1 MFYSI
6 SEKKDMAV
14 ENKTFNGFKPY
25 TYYKNSDLKVNNKD
39 NKDVKKQQLKSV
51 LGAAAGVGAALVI
64 SKGIYK
70 HDFFKEVPDDV
81 LENSKDKLI
90 NTGKEVAS
98 MLTMAGLSN
107 IGAIIANY
115 KALTPEEKKT
125 KWHEAGFQIM
135 NTSIPMLLVTG
146 VNLLCDKVKAL
157 NNKPAKIIASLAA
170 MVTGAMIA
178 TKITNA
184 NKKETEE
191 KRKYTI
197 KDSVANFDDIVA
209 TIVVG
214 FPQYKKLNTVAKYLL
229 PPIYTY
235 CGARAGVK
243 E

>member
-6 SEKKDMAV
+6 SEKKDMTV
-14 ENKTFNGFKPY
+14 ENKIFNGFKPY
-25 TYYKNSDLKVNNKD
+25 TYYKNSDLKVNNKE
-39 NKDVKKQQLKSV
+39 NKDIKKQQLKSV

-70 HDFFKEVPDDV
+70 HDFFKEVPDDI

-115 KALTPEEKKT
+115 KTLTPEEKKT

-170 MVTGAMIA
+170 MATGAMIA

-191 KRKYTI
+191 K
-197 KDSVANFDDIVA
+197 
-209 TIVVG
+209 
-214 FPQYKKLNTVAKYLL
+214 
-229 PPIYTY
+229 
-235 CGARAGVK
+235 
-243 E
+243 

>member
-1 MFYSI
+1 MT
-6 SEKKDMAV
+6 V
-14 ENKTFNGFKPY
+14 ENNTFSGFKPY
-25 TYYKNSDLKVNNKD
+25 AYYKSATLKSENK
-39 NKDVKKQQLKSV
+39 NIKKQQIKSV

-64 SKGIYK
+64 SKGAYK
-70 HDFFKEVPDDV
+70 HDFFKEVDDSIIN
-81 LENSKDKLI
+81 NSKDKLI
-90 NTGKEVAS
+90 NTAKEVAS

-107 IGAIIANY
+107 VGAIVANY
-115 KALTPEEKKT
+115 KSLTPEEKKT

-146 VNLLCDKVKAL
+146 VNILCDRVKVL
-157 NNKPAKIIASLAA
+157 NNKSAKIISSLVA
-170 MVTGAMIA
+170 MATGAIIA

-229 PPIYTY
+229 PLIYTY